1 MMMEG
6 ATNLSMMHANHHH
19 QVQTPVAA
27 FHVTIPATT
36 EAGETITVS
45 RTPTKATPVAPSSV
59 PGPTAKKTLGP
70 KKKEVPTWPIQ
81 CKKCLHY
88 LHDLEQFYKHMVDHW
103 SEDNICP
110 MCGKE
115 KAVKKEQDKIRT
127 SRNNFRTHLM
137 LHTGEMPFT
146 CNTCGSGFRQKS
158 HMLNHVK
165 KNHSDGKEDPPELS
179 TQQVKKRSKP
189 PPPAAVGTAPAQT
202 PSAAAPTTAH
212 PQLPQQPTN
221 YTLLKPEEQQQQ
233 HQAMLVQYQQQQQH
247 AATVAAA
254 AAQQQAAA
262 AAAAAAA
269 QSIPQ
274 DVRSLVNNALAQ
286 QETEQTTAFQQLIPA
301 AAAAAA
307 SGVPRD
313 VRSLVNNVLLQQIGG
328 GAATVA
334 YDHTQLAAA
343 AAAAQHQSSVAA
355 AASQPAAANQV
366 AYLSGNEFI
375 GYLNPQ
381 SAAAVQRVIVQQEGQ
396 VPMASDFSA
405 ISAHRPS

>member
-179 TQQVKKRSKP
+179 TQQVKKKSKP
-189 PPPAAVGTAPAQT
+189 PPTAVGSAPAQT
-202 PSAAAPTTAH
+202 PSAAAPTTVH

-313 VRSLVNNVLLQQIGG
+313 VRRSLVNNVLLQQIGG
-328 GAATVA
+328 GAATA

-355 AASQPAAANQV
+355 GSQPAAANQV